1 MSRKSK
7 ITDSQ
12 YKLYV
17 EYLRQGLSK
26 AAACRNLGIPT
37 STMYDYV
44 KRLEGQPKKTKTL
57 LGEKGFFDGIKT
69 NEETHPFAYLVHPQ
83 KYIFIVYNELYYVDL
98 NSSTYT
104 NKKQLFDQLVSK
116 KDNLKLSEFEFNELK
131 KLKIKSTTSSIIEVL
146 SEGNIE
152 KAPKSKNEI
161 LEFNYKGFKI
171 SEYLYKILEAAAN
184 KSDTVKLKKFLDLLI
199 KNPDLNVVHNL
210 YDFLSFNDIEI
221 CDNGYILAYK
231 GVSDDFK
238 DIRTGKFDNSVG
250 KYVEE
255 DRKLVDNNPKA
266 ACSRG
271 LHVGSLDYINQ
282 IYNYNCYRIVAC
294 IINPED
300 VVSVP
305 DDYNGAKMRVCK
317 YKVVK
322 VHR

>member
-1 MSRKSK
+1 
-7 ITDSQ
+7 
-12 YKLYV
+12 
-17 EYLRQGLSK
+17 
-26 AAACRNLGIPT
+26 
-37 STMYDYV
+37 
-44 KRLEGQPKKTKTL
+44 
-57 LGEKGFFDGIKT
+57 
-69 NEETHPFAYLVHPQ
+69 
-83 KYIFIVYNELYYVDL
+83 
-98 NSSTYT
+98 
-104 NKKQLFDQLVSK
+104 
-116 KDNLKLSEFEFNELK
+116 
-131 KLKIKSTTSSIIEVL
+131 
-146 SEGNIE
+146 
-152 KAPKSKNEI
+152 
-161 LEFNYKGFKI
+161 
-171 SEYLYKILEAAAN
+171 
-184 KSDTVKLKKFLDLLI
+184 
-199 KNPDLNVVHNL
+199 
-210 YDFLSFNDIEI
+210 LSFNDIEI

-282 IYNYNCYRIVAC
+282 IYNYNGYRIVAC